1 MTLDQLFKL
10 FEQARQATGHT
21 EYVIIGSLSVLGLSA
36 DQPVPDDMTMSNDID
51 AYTRLDPGRIF
62 DLGALLGEG
71 SPFHARHGYYLD
83 PVSPRLPTLPAG
95 WEHRMTA
102 AERDGLRL
110 WFLDPSD
117 AAISKYARGEP
128 RDQRWIRAGILS
140 GLVSLPAVRARL
152 STTRFL
158 DEAESALARRRIDA
172 DTAWFADIETRRTGA
187 LRPAPRGSG
196 RRRR

>member
-1 MTLDQLFKL
+1 MTLDQLFRL
-10 FEQARQATGHT
+10 FEQARQASGHT
-21 EYVIIGSLSVLGLSA
+21 DYVIIGSLSVLGLSA
-36 DQPVPDDMTMSNDID
+36 GLSVPEDMTMSNDID

-62 DLGALLGEG
+62 DLGKLLGED
-71 SPFHARHGYYLD
+71 SPFHAAHGYYLD
-83 PVSPRLPTLPAG
+83 PVSPRLPTLPEG

-128 RDQRWIRAGILS
+128 RDQRWIRAGIVS
-140 GLVSLPAVRARL
+140 GLVSLPTVRARL
-152 STTRFL
+152 ATTSFL
-158 DEAESALARRRIDA
+158 DEAEATLARQRIDA
-172 DTAWFADIETRRTGA
+172 DTIWFADIEARRTGA
-187 LRPAPRGSG
+187 SRPEPRRPG